1 MLSTY
6 RLPDA
11 LPGENVK
18 TVIHRDAIIAVKR
31 VIFFALLLALPI
43 IVIAM
48 VNILFPALIEIVWI
62 WPLLLLASSA
72 YLLFVWLLFF
82 FSLLDYFL
90 DVWVITDQRIIDIRQ
105 NGFFSRAISEM
116 HLSRV
121 QDVSSETHG
130 FFPTVFKY
138 GNVVVQTA
146 GEQTKLFFEEVNHP
160 EHIRDMLM
168 RLVAEKHEP
177 TKQSGT

>member
-11 LPGENVK
+11 LPGEKVK

-31 VIFFALLLALPI
+31 VLFFALLLALPV

-48 VNILFPALIEIVWI
+48 VNSLFPALINVVWA
-62 WPLLLLASSA
+62 WPLLLLVSSA
-72 YLLFVWLLFF
+72 YVLFVWLLFF

-90 DVWVITDQRIIDIRQ
+90 DVWIITDRRIIDIRQ
-105 NGFFSRAISEM
+105 NGFFSRSISEM

-121 QDVSSETHG
+121 QDISSETHG
-130 FFPTVFKY
+130 FFPTVFRY
-138 GNVVVQTA
+138 GNVVIQTA

-168 RLVAEKHEP
+168 KLVAENNDKTP
-177 TKQSGT
+177 TQSA